1 MISMKRTARDEVDCK
16 SRTRRHSKKSKSTD
30 CPSTKASGINIGL
43 DKSNQTCSVKKEYS
57 KNEKLGRKSKKM
69 ILQKSISETKE
80 LTHGT
85 PKLLLTSLP
94 CSVSQ
99 TILKDIF
106 PSVIHLNLRNTAG
119 SKHALL
125 DFSSN
130 DDYLDAVNRLKS
142 IEFDGV
148 KPNYRAIVG
157 FTENVIQS
165 NLSRQFVTNSP
176 NCLIIRNLPYSLTA
190 TEIKEHFPMANRV
203 HLGVNKF
210 GIFNGSCILEM
221 KNKEDLQILINECK
235 HKYINNRL
243 VRANL
248 QCKSKSESSKSPDA
262 SMSYGL
268 KLKEV
273 PNVIEDDRIKALF
286 PETSLTGLSSAPLK
300 DSNTRN
306 VFIFFKKS
314 AQRKAAFKMFKN
326 EVIMGYPI
334 SCRLWVPTNR
344 RHKSQTK
351 NIEEKVN
358 DTVLNYNLPKSNEL
372 GQNEIKWNMEKCRN
386 MSSSFP
392 KKLVFESDDE

>member
-1 MISMKRTARDEVDCK
+1 MISMKRTARDE
-16 SRTRRHSKKSKSTD
+16 STD

-57 KNEKLGRKSKKM
+57 KNEKLGRKSKKR

-235 HKYINNRL
+235 HKYINNRV

-273 PNVIEDDRIKALF
+273 PNVIEDDQIKALF

-300 DSNTRN
+300 DSNT
-306 VFIFFKKS
+306 
-314 AQRKAAFKMFKN
+314 
-326 EVIMGYPI
+326 
-334 SCRLWVPTNR
+334 
-344 RHKSQTK
+344 
-351 NIEEKVN
+351 
-358 DTVLNYNLPKSNEL
+358 
-372 GQNEIKWNMEKCRN
+372 
-386 MSSSFP
+386 SSY
-392 KKLVFESDDE
+392 

>member
-1 MISMKRTARDEVDCK
+1 MKRTARDEVDCK
-16 SRTRRHSKKSKSTD
+16 SRTRRHSKKSKSTE

-57 KNEKLGRKSKKM
+57 KNEKLGRKSKKR
-69 ILQKSISETKE
+69 ILQKSISETK
-80 LTHGT
+80 
-85 PKLLLTSLP
+85 
-94 CSVSQ
+94 
-99 TILKDIF
+99 
-106 PSVIHLNLRNTAG
+106 VIHLNLRNTAG

-300 DSNTRN
+300 DSNTSL
-306 VFIFFKKS
+306 IKFFK
-314 AQRKAAFKMFKN
+314 FL
-326 EVIMGYPI
+326 P
-334 SCRLWVPTNR
+334 LVPTNR

-392 KKLVFESDDE
+392 KKLVFESVIWCDSHSPVSNCSAPEIIVTSLKTMEFDP